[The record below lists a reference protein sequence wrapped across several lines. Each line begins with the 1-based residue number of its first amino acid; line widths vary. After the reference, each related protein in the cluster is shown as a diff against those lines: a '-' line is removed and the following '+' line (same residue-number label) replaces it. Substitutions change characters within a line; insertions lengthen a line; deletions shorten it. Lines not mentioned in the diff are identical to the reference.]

1 MTRFI
6 RVDFST
12 YDADGFPVTPGD
24 DRWLNVDHIVH
35 IEEHLGNNLFRRFQ
49 LRAATP
55 EQYYPCLLITTTDRR
70 QRLISLG
77 ITATAE
83 EATAALETALKEIIT
98 GHRDSTPHCPDQT
111 DGTAADVP
119 PF

>member
-1 MTRFI
+1 MARFI
-6 RVDFST
+6 RVYFST
-12 YDADGFPVTPGD
+12 YDADGFPVIPGD
-24 DRWLNVDHIVH
+24 DRWLNIDHIVH

-49 LRAATP
+49 LGETAP
-55 EQYYPCLLITTTDRR
+55 EQFYPCLLITTTDRR
-70 QRLISLG
+70 ERLISLG

-98 GHRDSTPHCPDQT
+98 GHLESTPDQQDQV
-111 DGTAADVP
+111 DGAVEEVP

>member
-1 MTRFI
+1 MACFI
-6 RVDFST
+6 RVDFAS

-49 LRAATP
+49 TDDNTP

-70 QRLISLG
+70 ERLISLG
-77 ITATAE
+77 IKATAE
-83 EATAALETALKEIIT
+83 DATEALEEALKEIIT
-98 GHRDSTPHCPDQT
+98 GHRVTLSSDADRAEAEPD
-111 DGTAADVP
+111 AP

>member
-6 RVDFST
+6 RVNLAS
-12 YDADGFPVTPGD
+12 YDADGFPVTCDD

-49 LRAATP
+49 LDDKTAD
-55 EQYYPCLLITTTDRR
+55 QYYPCLLITTTDRR
-70 QRLISLG
+70 ERLIFLG
-77 ITATAE
+77 IRATAE
-83 EATAALETALKEIIT
+83 DATEALEEALKEIVI
-98 GHRDSTPHCPDQT
+98 GHRATLSSYADRAGAEP
-111 DGTAADVP
+111 DVP